1 MFRAS
6 AYGRKPGPFGSNGV
20 RVKGQSEKERRV
32 LVSEQVHMIDHEHP
46 AVNRH
51 PE

>member
-1 MFRAS
+1 MQ
-6 AYGRKPGPFGSNGV
+6 KPCQQVMASNGV
-20 RVKGQSEKERRV
+20 RQSEKERRV
-32 LVSEQVHMIDHEHP
+32 LVSEQVHMIGHEHP